1 MIPIKDVRVRTVSV
15 LAVFLLLKHF
25 CEGQSQE
32 VGPPQPVMAMVGD
45 DIVLPCQL
53 ETPVDAVS
61 MTMEW
66 GRPDLDPR
74 FVYVW
79 HDGQE
84 LLVEQ
89 NKAYKGRASL
99 SINKL
104 KHGDLSLTLSKVNIS
119 DNGIYRCYIPKLS
132 EEHLVE
138 LLVGVASSPSI
149 SLSGLDRNKGL
160 VVLKCNSTG
169 WYPEPEVL
177 WLDGEGNL
185 LSAGPTETVRGPDDL
200 YTVSSR
206 VTVEKRHSNSFTCRV
221 QQNHINQT
229 RETHIHV
236 PDDFFMA
243 PSSCTPCIAI
253 SVLLGLM
260 FSVAV
265 VLWVWKWRQSKIET
279 KKHNKKNNEE
289 KELKKKED
297 LDKILPKLNEELQNK
312 DEEQNDMTKIIE
324 ILKEVSDKLVKQ
336 KEQLTV
342 QQQKA
347 EKLMEENEKK
357 VKSVEKEITE
367 KEGDK
372 TVNRAQ
378 GYLKLKEIIQEAN
391 WNLEERKKEHQQL
404 NMTTENLMKRT
415 VDELRRIS
423 EKKEQVERHIQQI
436 KKQKEE
442 TERQRE
448 EIQRK
453 LQSETTKL
461 VN

>member
-1 MIPIKDVRVRTVSV
+1 MIPIKGVRIRAERV
-15 LAVFLLLKHF
+15 LAVFLLLTHF
-25 CEGQSQE
+25 CEGQSQH

-61 MTMEW
+61 MTIEW

-84 LLVEQ
+84 LQVDQ
-89 NKAYKGRASL
+89 NKAYRGRASL
-99 SINKL
+99 SVNKL
-104 KHGDLSLTLSKVNIS
+104 KHGDLSLTLAKVNVS

-138 LLVGVASSPSI
+138 LLVGAVSLPGI
-149 SLSGLDRNKGL
+149 SLAGIHKGSGGVMLDCR
-160 VVLKCNSTG
+160 SEG
-169 WYPEPEVL
+169 WYPEPEVF

-229 RETHIHV
+229 REAHIHV

-243 PSSCTPCIAI
+243 PPSCTPCVAI

-260 FSVAV
+260 FIPAV
-265 VLWVWKWRQSKIET
+265 VLLVWKWRQSKIET
-279 KKHNKKNNEE
+279 KKKNEE
-289 KELKKKED
+289 KERKKIED
-297 LDKILPKLNEELQNK
+297 LDKILPKLNEELQHK
-312 DEEQNDMTKIIE
+312 DEEQTDMTKIIE
-324 ILKEVSDKLVKQ
+324 VLKEVSDKLVTQKQ
-336 KEQLTV
+336 QLKV
-342 QQQKA
+342 QEQKA

-357 VKSVEKEITE
+357 VKSVEKEVTE

-391 WNLEERKKEHQQL
+391 WNLEEIKKEHQKL
-404 NMTTENLMKRT
+404 NMDTETLSKSVLDAVNKT
-415 VDELRRIS
+415 S
-423 EKKEQVERHIQQI
+423 ERKEQVESHMQQI
-436 KKQKEE
+436 KKEKEE
-442 TERQRE
+442 KERQRE

-461 VN
+461 VS